1 MRQKKYTLPRHTNL
15 AKQGARTGAFFID
28 IALGF
33 AITLGS
39 FFGCF
44 NLIFKPITKP
54 CTDLIAKEQI
64 KSHLYLKDSDGNP
77 SRIPSSKSSETF
89 RDSVYQYYS
98 LYLPGKTLSGEK
110 TKQPV
115 RDIKWFNK
123 TILEAENED
132 SVYTYQLDSLNKPI
146 ATVFAIPKKD
156 VVPEEV
162 GKFIQTRYQ
171 DAIIDSFNQIDFIR
185 ATGARAMTFN
195 ALAFTLSSFIGFTIS
210 YVVLPWVLKNGQT
223 LGKKVFRIGLAT
235 SDGYKFK
242 NHQLLMRFM
251 PFLVCDLS
259 LMLFIQVNMYL
270 VLSIYLIIFLVSFAI
285 AMASPKK
292 MALHD
297 FTARTL
303 VVDMKTSILFDN
315 PYAEEKY
322 LLKEDNILEE
332 DKDEKEY
339 EGEEP
344 ALRYEK

>member
-1 MRQKKYTLPRHTNL
+1 MRQRKYTLPRHTNL

-28 IALGF
+28 LALGF
-33 AITLGS
+33 AITLGF

-44 NLIFKPITKP
+44 NLVFKPITKP

-64 KSHLYLKDSDGNP
+64 KSHLYYKDSDGNP
-77 SRIPSSKSSETF
+77 SRIPSSKTSETF
-89 RDSVYQYYS
+89 RDSLYKYYS
-98 LYLPGKTLSGEK
+98 IYLPGKTLSGEK
-110 TKQPV
+110 EKQPL
-115 RDIKWFNK
+115 RDVKWFNK
-123 TILEAENED
+123 NILEAESED
-132 SVYTYQLDSLNKPI
+132 SVYTYKKVGEEI
-146 ATVFAIPKKD
+146 KYYEFAVPKD
-156 VVPEEV
+156 GVVPEEV
-162 GKFIQTRYQ
+162 SKFIQTKYQ

-185 ATGARAMTFN
+185 ANGARAMTFN
-195 ALAFTLSSFIGFTIS
+195 ALAFTLSSFIGFTLS
-210 YVVLPWVLKNGQT
+210 YVVLPWILKNGQT
-223 LGKKVFRIGLAT
+223 LGKKVFGIGLAT
-235 SDGYKFK
+235 SDGYKFR

-303 VVDMKTSILFDN
+303 VVDLKTSILFDN
-315 PYAEEKY
+315 PAVEENY
-322 LLKEDNILEE
+322 LLKEDNILED
-332 DKDEKEY
+332 DKEEKEY

-344 ALRYEK
+344 ALKYEK